1 MDASAIGGDSVCQG
15 GYSVPQTA
23 PEVISG
29 LENQD
34 VSFILDPS
42 SVSCHLYMEI
52 WM

>member
-1 MDASAIGGDSVCQG
+1 MQLPLGGTQCVRPAQG
-15 GYSVPQTA
+15 GYKVPWIA

-42 SVSCHLYMEI
+42 RVFYHL
-52 WM
+52 